1 MADTKTWAFIENG
14 QISMIIEG
22 MPRVWRNIYSIRNL
36 TLRELSDLSWAG
48 HPGVR
53 VLPVVFNKPQF
64 NEVSEYVEGP
74 FFTIAEDLV
83 YGDYDVL
90 DKPLPILTGL
100 NTIGVADLTKVPRA
114 PRRRRHDSP
123 SSNL

>member
-48 HPGVR
+48 HPGTR

-64 NEVSEYVEGP
+64 NEVSEYLEGP
-74 FFTIAEDLV
+74 FFAIAEDVV

-90 DKPLPILTGL
+90 DKPLTNLTGL
-100 NTIGVADLTKVPRA
+100 NTIGIADLTKVPRA
-114 PRRRRHDSP
+114 PRRRRDDSP
-123 SSNL
+123 SSSL

>member
-48 HPGVR
+48 HPGTR
-53 VLPVVFNKPQF
+53 VLPVASPT
-64 NEVSEYVEGP
+64 EV
-74 FFTIAEDLV
+74 
-83 YGDYDVL
+83 
-90 DKPLPILTGL
+90 
-100 NTIGVADLTKVPRA
+100 R
-114 PRRRRHDSP
+114 
-123 SSNL
+123 

>member
-1 MADTKTWAFIENG
+1 
-14 QISMIIEG
+14 

-48 HPGVR
+48 HPGTR

-64 NEVSEYVEGP
+64 NEVSEYLEGP
-74 FFTIAEDLV
+74 FFDIAEDVV

-90 DKPLPILTGL
+90 DKPLTNLTGL
-100 NTIGVADLTKVPRA
+100 NTIGIADLTKVPRA
-114 PRRRRHDSP
+114 PRRRRDDSP
-123 SSNL
+123 SSSL